1 MVYLRLQRDH
11 CTHGGHVDC
20 VWNDD
25 DEDVDGDEL
34 RTLRW
39 LAVPKICKIILKN
52 NVKLKKITYPGFLQ
66 LTPDK
71 VPVLHTK
78 GIVHLEIV
86 DAKYSWFCS
95 FF

>member
-39 LAVPKICKIILKN
+39 LAVPNICKLFLK
-52 NVKLKKITYPGFLQ
+52 IM
-66 LTPDK
+66 
-71 VPVLHTK
+71 
-78 GIVHLEIV
+78 
-86 DAKYSWFCS
+86 
-95 FF
+95 